1 MVNYIYLLIPPINER
16 DFGDPMISRWHHRL
30 SQTCPTWSCCRE
42 AKQKNGPGAWSLQ
55 PSGSH
60 FLRYTL
66 GNGNLRCDFQPTL
79 RPARSQ
85 QKSAF
90 FPRKSSSAFSRRC
103 TSVTICGRA
112 HVLREIEV
120 IQSSGRSGC
129 SGQSKALL
137 TSLYGTISPSQ
148 RPGLRRGSR
157 ACGGP
162 QQSSTSSPSIQ
173 NHWRMG
179 MSSLKIL
186 KDMSLAESL
195 LTKLLLLALA
205 CAQYSTI
212 HSLSWRIRFPNSSH
226 TRQVECNHWVSIA
239 IRIQQAKR
247 QNHWVSTCEY
257 TVACKASK
265 T

>member
-120 IQSSGRSGC
+120 IPSSGRSGC

-137 TSLYGTISPSQ
+137 TSLYGTIPPFAASRAAQGLQGMWWSTTKLYFQPKYTKSLEDGHEQ
-148 RPGLRRGSR
+148 FEDLEGHEPCWEPVDQALVTGIGLRTV
-157 ACGGP
+157 
-162 QQSSTSSPSIQ
+162 QY
-173 NHWRMG
+173 H
-179 MSSLKIL
+179 
-186 KDMSLAESL
+186 SLAFM
-195 LTKLLLLALA
+195 A
-205 CAQYSTI
+205 
-212 HSLSWRIRFPNSSH
+212 HSFPK
-226 TRQVECNHWVSIA
+226 Q
-239 IRIQQAKR
+239 
-247 QNHWVSTCEY
+247 
-257 TVACKASK
+257 
-265 T
+265 